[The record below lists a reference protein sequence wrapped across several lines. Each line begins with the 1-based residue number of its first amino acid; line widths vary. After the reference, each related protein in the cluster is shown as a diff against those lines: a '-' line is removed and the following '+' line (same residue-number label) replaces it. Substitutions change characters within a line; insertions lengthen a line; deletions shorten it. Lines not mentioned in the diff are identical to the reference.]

1 MLEDA
6 VKELSK
12 KYNKSERFVLLLIKI
27 CKDNNKIDYIKIID
41 IELQKCV
48 K

>member
-1 MLEDA
+1 MLEDV

-12 KYNKSERFVLLLIKI
+12 KYNKSEKLILLLIKI
-27 CKDNNKIDYIKIID
+27 CEDNNKIDYIKIID